1 MLLCWLAIMAFFAQ
15 GPATAPSAPTVS
27 VQNNEVWV
35 QRQLTHDGVPKRSP
49 VVSSSGNEVAYA
61 VDKKTRSE
69 LQEEEEIVLVN
80 MNGEIIWRS
89 VPEDYISTSSEELG
103 WIDDGRIGILGCGH
117 ANCVYWILDA
127 ASGKTIQIMRGGF
140 DFIWSHNRKF
150 VARRAVDYGEAA
162 AGEPLP
168 EQDAVLLNED
178 HVYVYPPTAGASGYD
193 RTHSHDLGR
202 GKWPTFVWSPN
213 DNWVAFTDT
222 VGPEDDSYVV
232 LVSPSREILR
242 ETVPVDIDFD
252 ATINWQD
259 DTHLELHTGGK
270 TFKFAINGKQLSEV
284 NPLR

>member
-1 MLLCWLAIMAFFAQ
+1 MLLCWLATMAFFAQ

-49 VVSSSGNEVAYA
+49 VVSPSGNEVAYA
-61 VDKKTRSE
+61 VDKKTRNE
-69 LQEEEEIVLVN
+69 LQEEEIVLVN
-80 MNGEIIWRS
+80 MHGEIIWRS
-89 VPEDYISTSSEELG
+89 IPEDYISTSSEELS
-103 WIDDGRIGILGCGH
+103 WIDNSRIGILGCGH

-127 ASGKTIQIMRGGF
+127 GSGRTLQIMRGGF

-150 VARRAVDYGEAA
+150 VARRDVAYGEAPE
-162 AGEPLP
+162 G

-178 HVYVYPPTAGASGYD
+178 GVNVYPPRTGASGYD

-202 GKWPTFVWSPN
+202 RKWPTFVWSPN

-232 LVSPSREILR
+232 LVSPSGEIPLR